1 MEIEA
6 DRRSYG
12 VSRER
17 GAAVSYA
24 EVERAALEVLAAG
37 SRPSIKKIQTR
48 LGRGSPQTI
57 LTCLRRFWRD
67 LGTRV
72 QGDPAALT
80 RLPTE
85 ISEAVDTI
93 WQRALALAAQS
104 AKHTENAARERLERL
119 RLENEVRQQS
129 LASREREYE
138 TQARERERALAESR
152 SHLLSTL
159 RMLETDRQALKAR
172 DARIA
177 DLESQVEDYRRQV
190 ARLVTRAVA
199 RNRAAAEK
207 PRQEAKSAERET
219 RSAGRAKR
227 AVRRRNVKGSPSS
240 HKRHR

>member
-6 DRRSYG
+6 GRGSYG

-17 GAAVSYA
+17 GAAVSYT
-24 EVERAALEVLAAG
+24 EVERAALQVLAEG

-67 LGTRV
+67 LGTRA

-85 ISEAVDTI
+85 IGEAVDTI

-104 AKHTENAARERLERL
+104 AKDTENAAREHLEHL
-119 RLENEVRQQS
+119 RLGNEVREQS
-129 LASREREYE
+129 LASREKEYE
-138 TQARERERALAESR
+138 TQARERERALADSR

-159 RMLETDRQALKAR
+159 RMLEADREALKAR
-172 DARIA
+172 DRRIS
-177 DLESQVEDYRRQV
+177 DLEAQVEDYRQQV
-190 ARLVTRAVA
+190 VDLVTRAVA

-207 PRQEAKSAERET
+207 VRQKPKSAEGET

-227 AVRRRNVKGSPSS
+227 IVRRRNLKGSRPS